1 MKGSMEGKKSGG
13 RARVERS
20 AGVILLR
27 DGPAGRQ
34 FLLLDYGKYWD
45 YPKGHVEK
53 GEDDRAAAVR
63 ELAEETGITDAVFVS
78 GFEEEIQY
86 YFRHPTRGL
95 VRKTVVFFLA
105 STETEA
111 VKLSHE
117 HVGFAWAS
125 GEEALQKLG
134 FKTAKRVLSAAMQFL
149 EKSGGGEG
157 VTRDPM

>member
-1 MKGSMEGKKSGG
+1 MKGSMERKKSGG

-20 AGVILLR
+20 AGVILFR

-45 YPKGHVEK
+45 YAKGHVEK

-63 ELAEETGITDAVFVS
+63 ELAEETGITDAVFVN
-78 GFEEEIQY
+78 GFEDEIRY
-86 YFRHPTRGL
+86 YFRHAARGL

-105 STETEA
+105 STDTEA

-117 HVGFAWAS
+117 HVGFAWVS
-125 GEEALQKLG
+125 GEEALRKLG
-134 FKTAKRVLSAAMQFL
+134 FKTAKRVLSAAMEFL
-149 EKSGGGEG
+149 KTRGGGE
-157 VTRDPM
+157 VV